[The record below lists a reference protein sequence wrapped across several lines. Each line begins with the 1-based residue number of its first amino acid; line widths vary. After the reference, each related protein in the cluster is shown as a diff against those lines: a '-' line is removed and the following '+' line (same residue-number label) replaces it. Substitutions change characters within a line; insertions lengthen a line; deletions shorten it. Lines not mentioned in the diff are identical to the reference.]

1 MAFELKDRNLINDFK
16 QNLEQFSE
24 EEDQKGILEGDF
36 MMEDGI
42 LDFMAEHSK
51 LIKKM
56 ILQRKELQRLVGDSP
71 QISVLYFKN
80 KSKTVKRILFYV
92 KPITRFEIMNVVK
105 ACNKLQIK
113 VSYITCIP
121 HA

>member
-1 MAFELKDRNLINDFK
+1 MAFNLK
-16 QNLEQFSE
+16 NLEQFSG

-56 ILQRKELQRLVGDSP
+56 SLQRKELQRLVGDSP

-105 ACNKLQIK
+105 ACDRLQIK

>member
-16 QNLEQFSE
+16 KNLEQFSE

-56 ILQRKELQRLVGDSP
+56 SLQRKELQRLVGDSP